1 MVRRIIP
8 YKPYLKELARQLRND
23 STLGEVLLWNELKNK
38 KCFGYD
44 FQRQKPLLDYIVD
57 FYCNE
62 LDLVIEIDGHY
73 HNNEEKYSS
82 DILRDNKL
90 EVYNLTILR
99 FTEWEV
105 RKDMQNVL
113 RTIEK
118 HIIEHTPNPS
128 QEGNQSVL

>member
-1 MVRRIIP
+1 MARRIIP

-23 STLGEVLLWNELKNK
+23 STLGEILLWNELKNK

-73 HNNEEKYSS
+73 HNNEEKHSS
-82 DILRDNKL
+82 DILRDNEL

-118 HIIEHTPNPS
+118 HIVEHTPNPS

>member
-73 HNNEEKYSS
+73 HNNEEKYYS